1 MEEIKFEKALKRLE
15 EIVEKLEEGDL
26 DLDQSL
32 KLFEEGVKL
41 SKVCNKR
48 LNEAQKKI
56 EILTKE
62 NGELK
67 TEPFG
72 EEELEDTDKEGEI
85 ES

>member
-48 LNEAQKKI
+48 LSEAQKKI

-72 EEELEDTDKEGEI
+72 EEALEDTDKEGE
-85 ES
+85 SDS

>member
-72 EEELEDTDKEGEI
+72 EETLEDTDKEGE
-85 ES
+85 SDS